1 MALVLKELLVSWEM
15 ATQTSNYEALDK
27 SYTKT
32 QCGSALNQALYPQNL
47 TSLLQLAEVDATVF
61 STHKKSVLNSV
72 TDQNVNVPVFVFRV
86 VIEVALFKHADDL
99 SPIMQAL
106 TETHGPEV

>member
-1 MALVLKELLVSWEM
+1 MR
-15 ATQTSNYEALDK
+15 
-27 SYTKT
+27 
-32 QCGSALNQALYPQNL
+32 QALGQAVYLQNL
-47 TSLLQLAEVDATVF
+47 TSLLQLAEMDATVF

-86 VIEVALFKHADDL
+86 VIALFKHADDL

-106 TETHGPEV
+106 TETHGPEVCKPQNN